1 LGVSLPPLLE
11 GRETPNN
18 LEEIVESVEVLGRIS
33 MEDYGVVYASAG
45 CLPDSEGFEFVGTLE
60 QCELWIVENLEEFVR
75 PEVEHDLYELSIV
88 MIEGV

>member
-1 LGVSLPPLLE
+1 LIHLGVSLPPLLE

-18 LEEIVESVEVLGRIS
+18 LEEIVE
-33 MEDYGVVYASAG
+33 DYGVVYASAG
-45 CLPDSEGFEFVGTLE
+45 CLPDSEDFEFVGTLE

-75 PEVEHDLYELSIV
+75 PDYEHDLYELSIV